1 MNKIISYTFF
11 LSVLIVVSCEK
22 DQFLGPPLES
32 LYGELQVTRGE
43 RLIDSTNFSIF
54 QVFGVDLSM
63 NDTLR
68 LDVQFS
74 IPVNYNVSIKQSS
87 SGAEFLYEGYGSDM
101 DDFKWTGQS
110 ENLFFKKTSLGVDSS
125 LCVVSINFPDFDV
138 QELTDTFWVF
148 EEKNLNDLG
157 LFICS
162 YEDDSEYQINMPSSE
177 ITSADIL
184 TGPYLVPHG
193 SMYAQLSITSDN
205 TYYGGE
211 ISLNISS
218 IDIENYPLDDIYIN
232 LFFLVNPEHNNT
244 SFLIKIFE
252 ENGESFKTNRLVL
265 NSNGQW
271 NKVNVKLSDLYFD
284 DTSSF
289 VDNQEIDI
297 TNLSNLKII
306 LNSLQG
312 SPGTYTFAT
321 DLVFISYQNPI

>member
-11 LSVLIVVSCEK
+11 LSVFIVASCKK

-32 LYGELQVTRGE
+32 LYGDLQVTSGE

-54 QVFGVDLSM
+54 QVFGVDLSV

-74 IPVNYNVSIKQSS
+74 IPVNYNVSIKQSY
-87 SGAEFLYEGYGSDM
+87 SGASFEYEGYGSDM
-101 DDFKWTGQS
+101 ADFIWTGQA
-110 ENLFFKKTSLGVDSS
+110 ENIFFKKTSLGVDSS
-125 LCVVSINFPDFDV
+125 LCVVSLKFPDFDV
-138 QELTDTFWVF
+138 QELTDTFWIF

-157 LFICS
+157 LLISS
-162 YEDDSEYQINMPSSE
+162 YENDSEYQINMPSSE
-177 ITSADIL
+177 VTSADIFS
-184 TGPYLVPHG
+184 GPYLVPHG

-211 ISLNISS
+211 ISFDISS
-218 IDIENYPLDDIYIN
+218 FEIINYSLDEIYLN
-232 LFFLVNPEHNNT
+232 LFFLVNPEHDNT

-252 ENGESFKTNRLVL
+252 ENGESFKTDRILL
-265 NSNGQW
+265 SSNGQW
-271 NKVNVKLSDLYFD
+271 NKVSVKLSDLYFD
-284 DTSSF
+284 NTSSF

-306 LNSLQG
+306 LNSIQG
-312 SPGTYTFAT
+312 SPGTYSFAT
-321 DLVFISYQNPI
+321 DLILISYQNPI